1 MKKTDHHNSTKSV
14 SFEGL
19 LNGMTD
25 SGQYG
30 HLRLILTKN
39 DNRRFGQKYLMITPS
54 AFGIV
59 KLNELN
65 FNDNQIHFKLQDIA
79 TGFTKQISIAIGD
92 NEFKFLMIS
101 WQDIRRMVLADS
113 ENKSSHYDLLEFEF

>member
-1 MKKTDHHNSTKSV
+1 VKKIDHHNQTKSV
-14 SFEGL
+14 SFEEL
-19 LNGMTD
+19 LSGITD

-65 FNDNQIHFKLQDIA
+65 FNDNQIHFELQDIT
-79 TGFTKQISIAIGD
+79 TGFTKQISIDIGD

-113 ENKSSHYDLLEFEF
+113 ENKSCHYDLLEFEF